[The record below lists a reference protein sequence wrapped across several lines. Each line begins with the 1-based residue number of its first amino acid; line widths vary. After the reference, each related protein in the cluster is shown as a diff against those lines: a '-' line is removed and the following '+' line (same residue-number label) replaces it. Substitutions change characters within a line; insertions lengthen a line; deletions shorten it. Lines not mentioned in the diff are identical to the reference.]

1 MTGGK
6 SKNKVRSAP
15 DTPEQNQ
22 EVDFEEEAGEET
34 EVADQQ
40 DKQVFRLSVVG
51 KYAFIVTHGA
61 NIILN

>member
-6 SKNKVRSAP
+6 RKNKVRSAP

-22 EVDFEEEAGEET
+22 EVDFEEEEGEET

-40 DKQVFRLSVVG
+40 DKQVSRLPGSM
-51 KYAFIVTHGA
+51 
-61 NIILN
+61 LLL